1 MHMLIVIEEVIMN
14 TNIYLIGNA
23 AIHKSPHYQLAT
35 IDDVV
40 DYCRRKK
47 ILGVD
52 TETEGFDFT
61 CKKMIMFQIG
71 DKDKQFVIDT
81 RVISIE
87 PLRDI
92 LENTKIIKI
101 FHNAKFDYKFIKK
114 WANITCE
121 GVYDTYLAERVLNCG
136 KDNIKYS
143 LKDVSKKYLNVDLNK
158 DVRNQFV
165 GLTGQPFKNDQIV
178 YGAKDVEYLVQI
190 FEHQQSRI
198 IKNKLNNVI
207 NLENEAVLAFADIEY
222 NGLNLD
228 KEKWLELEGINS
240 SKAILL
246 EQELDNLILTN
257 ESFKEFV
264 CNYIQADL
272 FISAD
277 ELRKVNVKWSSPTQV
292 LKVFKKVIP
301 KLDNVNGK
309 AMYKHR
315 FKYKIIDT
323 YIKYKEA
330 MKLCTSY
337 GESFFKNIGS
347 DNKIHTNFHQ
357 ILDTGRVSSSK
368 PNMQQIPADNIYR
381 NCFTAPDGW
390 SFVSSD
396 YSSQELNV
404 IAFGSKDPV
413 WIKALENNEDL
424 HSTCAEL
431 VYGELWYDAADKNC
445 AYMKNKIKCNC
456 KQHKKLRTNVKT
468 INFGLAYGMGPNKL
482 ADTLNIS
489 LDGAK
494 ELIKKYFKA
503 FPAIKGFLDKLGN
516 FGKKFGYIKT
526 FPPYNRRRWFT
537 NWYPKIWARKSS
549 FMELGSI
556 ERASKNTPIQG
567 ASADMTK
574 RALVLMRD
582 YINTLDVPVKL
593 VMTVHDQIDTICQ
606 DEYVDWWSSKMKELM
621 EQAALE
627 IVTNGLLKAE
637 VTVSN
642 CWEK

>member
-1 MHMLIVIEEVIMN
+1 M
-14 TNIYLIGNA
+14 
-23 AIHKSPHYQLAT
+23 IHLVDGSSKTVPSPHYQSAM

-40 DYCRRKK
+40 RYCQTKQ

-61 CKKMIMFQIG
+61 TKKMIMFQIG
-71 DKDKQFVIDT
+71 DENQQFVIDT
-81 RVISIE
+81 RRVSIE
-87 PLRDI
+87 PLRNI
-92 LENTKIIKI
+92 LQNKNILKI

-114 WANITCE
+114 WSDIICE
-121 GVYDTYLAERVLNCG
+121 GIYDTYLVERVLNCG
-136 KDNIKYS
+136 KQNYGYG
-143 LKDVSKKYLNVDLNK
+143 LKDVCKRYLDVDLDK
-158 DVRNQFV
+158 EVRSKFI
-165 GLTGQPFKNDQIV
+165 GLASKPFTDNQIV
-178 YGAKDVEYLVQI
+178 YGAKDVEYLI
-190 FEHQQSRI
+190 KIRTHQLPLVDRNQL
-198 IKNKLNNVI
+198 NKVI
-207 NLENEAVLAFADIEY
+207 DLENEVVLAFADIEY
-222 NGLNLD
+222 NGLDLD
-228 KEKWLELEGINS
+228 SESWKKIEKVNTE
-240 SKAILL
+240 KA
-246 EQELDNLILTN
+246 DNLQDSLDHMVTLDPRLDRFI
-257 ESFKEFV
+257 SKYV
-264 CNYIQADL
+264 QADL
-272 FISAD
+272 FTAAED
-277 ELRKVNVKWSSPTQV
+277 LRKIDIKWTSPKQV
-292 LKVFKKVIP
+292 LEVFQCLVP

-309 AMYKHR
+309 QMYKYR
-315 FKYKIIDT
+315 FQYPLIDKYV
-323 YIKYKEA
+323 KYKEA

-337 GESFFKNIGS
+337 GDAFFKNLSS

-390 SFVSSD
+390 SFVSAD

-413 WIKALENNEDL
+413 WIKALQNNEDL

-431 VYGELWYDAADKNC
+431 VYGEEWLNAAEDDC
-445 AYMKNKIKCNC
+445 AYMKLRMKCNC
-456 KQHKKLRTNVKT
+456 PKHKKLRTNVKT

-489 LDGAK
+489 VDGAK
-494 ELIKKYFKA
+494 VLIEKYFQA

-526 FPPYNRRRWFT
+526 FPPYNRKRWFST
-537 NWYPKIWARKSS
+537 WYPKIWNNKSS
-549 FMELGSI
+549 VMELGSI

-574 RALVLMRD
+574 KALVLMRQYTKGFD
-582 YINTLDVPVKL
+582 DSPVKI
-593 VMTVHDQIDTICQ
+593 VMTVHDQIDTICRN
-606 DEYVDWWSSKMKELM
+606 DYLDIWKSDMKDLM
-621 EQAALE
+621 EVAANE
-627 IVTNGLLKAE
+627 VVTNGLLKAE

>member
-1 MHMLIVIEEVIMN
+1 M
-14 TNIYLIGNA
+14 
-23 AIHKSPHYQLAT
+23 IHLVDGSSKTVPSPHYQSAM

-40 DYCRRKK
+40 RYCQTKQ

-61 CKKMIMFQIG
+61 TKKMIMFQIG
-71 DKDKQFVIDT
+71 DENQQFVIDT
-81 RVISIE
+81 RRVSIE
-87 PLRDI
+87 PLRNI
-92 LENTKIIKI
+92 LQNKNILKI

-114 WANITCE
+114 WSDIICE
-121 GVYDTYLAERVLNCG
+121 GIYDTYLVERVLNCG
-136 KDNIKYS
+136 KQNYGYG
-143 LKDVSKKYLNVDLNK
+143 LKDVCKRYLDVDLDK
-158 DVRNQFV
+158 EVRSKFI
-165 GLTGQPFKNDQIV
+165 GLASKPFTDNQIV
-178 YGAKDVEYLVQI
+178 YGAKDVEYLI
-190 FEHQQSRI
+190 KIRTHQLPLVDRNQ
-198 IKNKLNNVI
+198 LNRVI
-207 NLENEAVLAFADIEY
+207 DLENEVVLAFADIEY
-222 NGLNLD
+222 NGLDLD
-228 KEKWLELEGINS
+228 SESWKKIEKVNTE
-240 SKAILL
+240 KA
-246 EQELDNLILTN
+246 DNLQDSLDHMVTLDPRLDR
-257 ESFKEFV
+257 FV
-264 CNYIQADL
+264 SKYVQADL
-272 FISAD
+272 FTAVED
-277 ELRKVNVKWSSPTQV
+277 LRKIDIKWTSPKQV
-292 LKVFKKVIP
+292 LEVFQCLVP

-309 AMYKHR
+309 QMYKYR
-315 FKYKIIDT
+315 FQYPLIDKYV
-323 YIKYKEA
+323 KYKEA

-337 GESFFKNIGS
+337 GDAFFKNLSS

-390 SFVSSD
+390 SFVSAD

-413 WIKALENNEDL
+413 WIKALQNNEDL

-431 VYGELWYDAADKNC
+431 VYGEEWLNAAEDDC
-445 AYMKNKIKCNC
+445 AYMKLRMKCNC
-456 KQHKKLRTNVKT
+456 PKHKKLRTNVKT

-489 LDGAK
+489 VDGAK
-494 ELIKKYFKA
+494 VLIEKYFQA

-526 FPPYNRRRWFT
+526 FPPYNRKRWFST
-537 NWYPKIWARKSS
+537 WYPKIWNNKSS
-549 FMELGSI
+549 VMELGSI

-574 RALVLMRD
+574 KALVFIRD
-582 YINTLDVPVKL
+582 YVAAHNLPVKV
-593 VMTVHDQIDTICQ
+593 VMTVHDQIDTICRNDQ
-606 DEYVDWWSSKMKELM
+606 VSDWAVVMKGLM

-627 IVTNGLLKAE
+627 IVSNGLLKAE